1 MEAGAVAPGTAS
13 TRTHD
18 LRVHTDVLYYIR
30 CVVMTRHGN
39 LALTTTYYACSLYS
53 PEVYKYTRHVLVLV
67 VGALFMYYI
76 QRWYS
81 LEYYTH
87 TAFGFYPHITINSNS
102 GGACDSAHLTCA
114 GASRSRAFGIDR
126 GTASHTHAFIHACMM
141 TLHSV

>member
-1 MEAGAVAPGTAS
+1 
-13 TRTHD
+13 
-18 LRVHTDVLYYIR
+18 
-30 CVVMTRHGN
+30 MTRHGN

-87 TAFGFYPHITINSNS
+87 TAFGFYPITY
-102 GGACDSAHLTCA
+102 TA
-114 GASRSRAFGIDR
+114 GLVTALISRARVLRVRVRLGLTGGLALAR
-126 GTASHTHAFIHACMM
+126 THSFTHVCIHYTQATHCAA
-141 TLHSV
+141 